1 MSYDCCS
8 TSRDQ
13 RLTLRGSTQQHKRNR
28 MDPQGSPPSPDHG
41 PDVETATPEI
51 IPTYKRSLRS
61 LHMLAVKFVR
71 LLQEAKGGELDLKD
85 AIRVLAVGQK
95 RRIYDITNVLEGV
108 GLIVKISKSTVKWK
122 GTITG
127 QREEV
132 FSNKLFKLKSEV
144 EDLEMMESM
153 LDQQKQWVEQSAR
166 NTRDDCSD
174 LTYVNH
180 EDLCNCFSGNTLL
193 AVRAPMGTQLDVPIP
208 KAVQNSPAKYQIH
221 LKSINGPIEVVLLNK
236 LSVSSAPVVLPVPPS
251 EDILQRA
258 KSVMSTSGDTGSS
271 IKPRQASANKKL
283 SRAATEKIRH
293 LMSSSCLNTQ
303 PNRTGASQLQ
313 DLSKELRDLINP
325 TKEVIGADLI
335 RELMASEA
343 FSPLLSPPP
352 PGSECAYNLDQ
363 REGLCDAFDVPMLN
377 V

>member
-1 MSYDCCS
+1 
-8 TSRDQ
+8 
-13 RLTLRGSTQQHKRNR
+13 
-28 MDPQGSPPSPDHG
+28 MDPQGSPPSPVHG

-166 NTRDDCSD
+166 NTRDDCSEYPFD
-174 LTYVNH
+174 KEIANVY
-180 EDLCNCFSGNTLL
+180 LCNCFSGNTLL
-193 AVRAPMGTQLDVPIP
+193 AVRAPIGTQLDVPIP

-236 LSVSSAPVVLPVPPS
+236 LSVSSAPVVLPVPPP

-271 IKPRQASANKKL
+271 IKPRQASANNKL

-335 RELMASEA
+335 RELMASE
-343 FSPLLSPPP
+343 
-352 PGSECAYNLDQ
+352 
-363 REGLCDAFDVPMLN
+363 GLCDAFDVPMLN